1 MGLPKELAY
10 FTPEDYLYL
19 ERQSEIR
26 HEYLDGHV
34 YAMAGESPN
43 HNIICFNLSVV
54 VGSQLRNKP
63 CRGFSPNMKVR
74 TDPGD
79 LFSYPDLTVVCG
91 EPVYHDKRGDVLLNP
106 TVVFEVLSPSTEKYD
121 RGEKF
126 IRYKENISSLENYVL
141 VSQSEAKIE
150 LDTKQVNG
158 EWNKTEV
165 SGLKNELHIASID
178 CRIPL
183 EEVYLN
189 ITFQEK

>member
-1 MGLPKELAY
+1 MGLPKELPH

-26 HEYLDGHV
+26 HEYLDGYV
-34 YAMAGESPN
+34 YAMAGESPE
-43 HNIICFNLSVV
+43 HSTICFNLSVV

-79 LFSYPDLTVVCG
+79 LFSYPDLTIVCG
-91 EPVYHDKRGDVLLNP
+91 EPIYHDKRGDVLLNP

-126 IRYKENISSLENYVL
+126 ARYRENISSLENYVL
-141 VSQSEAKIE
+141 VSQLTAKIE
-150 LDTKQVNG
+150 LYTKQDDG

-165 SGLKNELHIASID
+165 NGLENELYIASID
-178 CRIPL
+178 CHIPL
-183 EEVYLN
+183 EEVYEN
-189 ITFQEK
+189 ISFQEN